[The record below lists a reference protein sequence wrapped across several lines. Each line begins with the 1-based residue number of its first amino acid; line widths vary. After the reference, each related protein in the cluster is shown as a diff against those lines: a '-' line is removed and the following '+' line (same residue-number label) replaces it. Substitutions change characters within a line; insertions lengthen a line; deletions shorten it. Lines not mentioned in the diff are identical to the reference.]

1 MAKRIVIPLKRN
13 SPIEEILPGLGKI
26 AQPGMRVV
34 FLIPY
39 PVESWSYRTTE
50 SPTKA
55 MLAGREISH
64 RSSWDLQRGLAEG
77 KIAPARE
84 RLDSMQ
90 IEVAVHVYTGSLR
103 KLLAAY
109 KDDDETYLI
118 MLPPTRSRLWR
129 TVVGKVPLLGFIKR
143 PSFSPVVPL

>member
-13 SPIEEILPGLGKI
+13 SLIEEILPGLGKI

-64 RSSWDLQRGLAEG
+64 RSSWGPAEG
-77 KIAPARE
+77 I
-84 RLDSMQ
+84 
-90 IEVAVHVYTGSLR
+90 G
-103 KLLAAY
+103 
-109 KDDDETYLI
+109 
-118 MLPPTRSRLWR
+118 
-129 TVVGKVPLLGFIKR
+129 
-143 PSFSPVVPL
+143 